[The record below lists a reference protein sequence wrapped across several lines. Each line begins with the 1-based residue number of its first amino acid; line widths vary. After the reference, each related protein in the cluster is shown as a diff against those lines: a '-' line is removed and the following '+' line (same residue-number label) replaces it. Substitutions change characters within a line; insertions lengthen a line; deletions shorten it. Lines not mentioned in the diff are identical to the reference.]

1 MSTQSASSSAGTAST
16 IPASFTTD
24 AVEWLR
30 VPDAARRFSLSRS
43 TLYVLM
49 GEGKIKSCCI
59 RRKGAVR
66 GARRI
71 SAESVSTYLESLTA

>member
-1 MSTQSASSSAGTAST
+1 MSLQH
-16 IPASFTTD
+16 PQTTTTEP
-24 AVEWLR
+24 VEWLR
-30 VPDAARRFSLSRS
+30 VPQAAQRFSLSRS

-49 GEGKIKSCCI
+49 QEGKIRSCSL

-71 SAESVSTYLESLTA
+71 SAESIRMYLESNAE